1 MIPGILLVMFS
12 YPHKKWTEMRV
23 NEAAIF
29 DIPVEDQFIS
39 PEFPKESWAVLSYIW
54 GSLEVSKYTQR
65 KI

>member
-1 MIPGILLVMFS
+1 
-12 YPHKKWTEMRV
+12 MRV